1 MKVPKQPEM
10 NLGTVGHVDHGKTT
24 LTKTLTGEWADRH
37 SDELKRGISIRLGYA
52 DTAFYKCP
60 KCNEPECY
68 TINPKCPNC
77 KSKCELLRAV
87 SFVDSPGHET
97 LMATMLSGA
106 ALMDGALLL
115 VSANEPC
122 PQPQTKEHL
131 MALELAN
138 VDKIIVVQNKID
150 IVTHDEAKK
159 NYEEIKEFIKGTVA
173 ETAPIIPIS
182 AHHDVN
188 IDLLIKAIQ
197 EFIPSKEFD
206 QKADT
211 RMYVGRSFDINRP
224 GTSPKDLMGGVIG
237 GCLMQGKMSIDDD
250 VEILPGRRVEVQGRS
265 EREVITT
272 TITSLFSGGSSRDF
286 ITPGG
291 LSAIGT
297 GLDPNLT
304 KSDSLIGNM
313 VGTPGTLPPVW
324 DSFTVNCHLLER
336 VVGYSEDLKVDKIKT
351 MEPLMMNAGGASTVG
366 IVTSVRDDI
375 AETKLKIPI
384 CIDQSQRIAISRRVG
399 GRWRLIGYGLIKN

>member
-24 LTKTLTGEWADRH
+24 LTKTLTGEWTDKH
-37 SDELKRGISIRLGYA
+37 SEELKRGISIRLGYA
-52 DTAFYKCP
+52 DAAVYKCP
-60 KCNEPECY
+60 KCGEPECY
-68 TINPKCPNC
+68 TVNPKCPNC
-77 KSKCELLRAV
+77 KSKCKLLRAI
-87 SFVDSPGHET
+87 SLVDTPGHET

-115 VSANEPC
+115 IAANEPC

-150 IVTHDEAKK
+150 IVTADEAKK
-159 NYEEIKEFIKGTVA
+159 NYEEIKEFTKGTVA
-173 ETAPIIPIS
+173 EKAPIIPIS

-206 QKADT
+206 QKKPS
-211 RMYVGRSFDINRP
+211 RMYVGRSFDINKP
-224 GTSPKDLMGGVIG
+224 GLRPKDLKGGVIG
-237 GCLMQGKMSIDDD
+237 GSLMQGKLSVGDEI
-250 VEILPGRRVEVQGRS
+250 EILPGRRVEVQGRS
-265 EREVITT
+265 QREIITAT
-272 TITSLFSGGSSRDF
+272 VATLFSGGDSQDF

-291 LSAIGT
+291 LLAIGT
-297 GLDPNLT
+297 NLDPTMT
-304 KSDSLIGNM
+304 KSDSLLGNM
-313 VGTPGTLPPVW
+313 VGAPGTLPPVW
-324 DSFTVNCHLLER
+324 DSFTIQCHLLER
-336 VVGYSEDLKVDKIKT
+336 VVGTSEDLEVDKIKT
-351 MEPLMMNAGGASTVG
+351 TEPLMLNAGGASTVG

-375 AETKLKIPI
+375 AECKLKIPI
-384 CIDQSQRIAISRRVG
+384 CIDQTQRIAMSRRVG
-399 GRWRLIGYGLIKN
+399 GRWRLIGYGLITN